1 MDSEFPTTRTPVGRS
16 DSGPLLFL
24 FSSVDG
30 NRHKLDFGG
39 HLRGGMEFPP
49 FEHLRF
55 YEGVHDVRL
64 NISYS
69 NIKGFTLGEFHRALP
84 KDLDLNWT
92 DERGPP
98 ELRQLIARRSGVT
111 ADRVLVTTGAT
122 EANFLANAA
131 LVQPGD
137 RVIVDSPNYSP
148 LRDCAAGF
156 GAEVVPV
163 ARDCRG
169 GWSLDLD
176 RLRKAAAD
184 RAKLLVFANLN
195 NPTSAPIGKS
205 EFREIT
211 EIAQDCDG
219 YVLVDET
226 FRELA
231 FDHVPPSVSDFGPR
245 TIALST
251 VTKVGGLGALRVGW
265 MIASPDLLKRFK
277 AVKDYTT
284 ICGSSV
290 SQLLALWALKR
301 WDFFRRRAKR
311 ILDHNRKLAKEV
323 LEKTPGLHGDVPI
336 GGTVM
341 FPHSDVD
348 VPKLA
353 QHLLRKYKTIIAE
366 GRFFGTDDHFRI
378 GLGGDPDELR
388 TGLRNLQRAVREFA
402 G

>member
-1 MDSEFPTTRTPVGRS
+1 MASEFPTTRTPVGRS
-16 DSGPLLFL
+16 DGGPSFFYSHPSMEIATNLI
-24 FSSVDG
+24 SA
-30 NRHKLDFGG
+30 G
-39 HLRGGMEFPP
+39 HFRGGMEFPP

-69 NIKGFTLGEFHRALP
+69 NIKGFTLGEFHKALP

-98 ELRQLIARRSGVT
+98 ELRRLIAQRSGVT

-163 ARDCRG
+163 ARDCRN

-176 RLRKAAAD
+176 RLRKAATD

-205 EFREIT
+205 ELREIAD
-211 EIAQDCDG
+211 IAQDCDG

-226 FRELA
+226 FRELS

-265 MIASPDLLKRFK
+265 MIATPRLLERFK

-301 WDFFRRRAKR
+301 WAFFRQRARR
-311 ILDHNRKLAKEV
+311 ILDQNRKIAKEA
-323 LEKTPGLHGDVPI
+323 LEKIPELRGDVPR

-348 VPKLA
+348 VPKLT
-353 QHLLRKYKTIIAE
+353 QRLLRKYKTIIAE
-366 GRFFGTDDHFRI
+366 GRFFGMDDHFRI

-388 TGLRNLQRAVREFA
+388 SGLRNLQRAVRELA

>member
-1 MDSEFPTTRTPVGRS
+1 VGRS
-16 DSGPLLFL
+16 DGGPLLFYFHPMMEIAINL
-24 FSSVDG
+24 ISTSHH
-30 NRHKLDFGG
+30 RC
-39 HLRGGMEFPP
+39 GMQFPP

-69 NIKGFTLGEFHRALP
+69 NIKGFTLGEFHKALP
-84 KDLDLNWT
+84 NDLDLNWT

-98 ELRQLIARRSGVT
+98 ELRRLIARRSGVK

-137 RVIVDSPNYSP
+137 RVVVDSPNYSP

-156 GAEVVPV
+156 GATVVPV
-163 ARDCRG
+163 ARDCRE

-205 EFREIT
+205 EFREIAD
-211 EIAQDCDG
+211 IAQDCDG

-231 FDHVPPSVSDFGPR
+231 FDHLPPSVSDFGPR
-245 TIALST
+245 MIALST

-265 MIASPDLLKRFK
+265 MVASPPLLERFK
-277 AVKDYTT
+277 GVKDYTT

-290 SQLLALWALKR
+290 SQLLAVWALKR
-301 WDFFRRRAKR
+301 WDFFRRRAR
-311 ILDHNRKLAKEV
+311 RVLDQNRKLAKEA
-323 LEKTPGLHGDVPI
+323 LEKMPALHGDVPN

-341 FPHSDVD
+341 FPHCDVD
-348 VPKLA
+348 VSKLA
-353 QHLLRKYKTIIAE
+353 KRLLRTYKTVIAE
-366 GRFFGTDDHFRI
+366 GRFFGMDDHFRI
-378 GLGGDPDELR
+378 GLGGDSDELR
-388 TGLRNLQRAVREFA
+388 SGLRNLQRAVRELA